1 MSTENSVLRLSFEA
15 AEDLSNYQYHFVVL
29 DPASGKIR
37 LPDSSA
43 EVALGILQDAPAS
56 GQAGSVTMLGK
67 SKLVANAALGV
78 GRFVKPE
85 YVNANDAG
93 KGEDAGANWKY
104 TRAHVLEAAGAEDD
118 LCSVML
124 TGPFPSGVGTIIGQM
139 STATLT
145 TAGAVTYTPEQLLG
159 GLILR
164 DPNGDDRS
172 DVTPGAAQIIA
183 ALPQASVGN
192 FFEFTMR
199 NTADADET
207 ITITAGAGV
216 TLSGTMTIP
225 WNREKRFFCLVTGT
239 GTVTIYALGNQS
251 GTGSLIG
258 RTSVSTINTAGAA
271 TYTGAQLLGGLI
283 LRDPNGAD
291 RSDLTPTGAQI
302 AAALTDQGCGSNI
315 TGLSFE
321 FIIRNTASA
330 AQTITV
336 TAGANI
342 TLSGTMTIAQN
353 NTRRFL
359 CVMTGASNAT
369 IYSLGT
375 SVH

>member
-1 MSTENSVLRLSFEA
+1 MSTENSILRLPFEA
-15 AEDLSNYQYHFVVL
+15 AEDLSSYQYHFVVL

-37 LPDSSA
+37 LPDSNA

-56 GQAGSVTMLGK
+56 GQAGSVMMLGK
-67 SKLVANAALGV
+67 SKLVANASLGL
-78 GRFVKPE
+78 GKFVKPE
-85 YVNANDAG
+85 YVSAYDAG

-104 TRAHVLEAAGAEDD
+104 ARARVLESAGAEDD
-118 LCSVML
+118 LCSVEL
-124 TGPFPSGVGTIIGQM
+124 IGPFPSGAGTIIGQM
-139 STATLT
+139 SVATLT
-145 TAGAVTYTPEQLLG
+145 TVGAATYTAEQLLG

-164 DPNGDDRS
+164 DPNGDDRA

-183 ALPQASVGN
+183 ALPQASAGN
-192 FFEFTMR
+192 FFEFTIR

-239 GTVTIYALGNQS
+239 GTVTIYALGNQ
-251 GTGSLIG
+251 TGAGPLIG
-258 RTSVSTINTAGAA
+258 RTSVSTINTVGAA
-271 TYTGAQLLGGLI
+271 TYTGAHLLGGLV

-291 RSDLTPTGAQI
+291 RSDITPTGAQI
-302 AAALTDQGCGSNI
+302 AAALADAGCGSNI

-336 TAGANI
+336 TPGANI

-353 NTRRFL
+353 NSRRFL
-359 CVMTGASNAT
+359 CVMSGASSAT

-375 SVH
+375 VAY